1 MVERCDECVPRHLQP
16 AARIVARHRMIRTAM
31 PSLSQV
37 LARLRKASRQSRPT
51 SLRVPALILRR
62 VTWHR
67 MSFSEPL
74 VCSGVSG
81 RSKHHQQLVFVGMQS
96 CQQAVERDEA
106 GAAQKDAVEPGAQ
119 RDRPALTPRI
129 RRAGSSL

>member
-1 MVERCDECVPRHLQP
+1 
-16 AARIVARHRMIRTAM
+16 M

-51 SLRVPALILRR
+51 SLRVPVLILRR
-62 VTWHR
+62 VTWHW
-67 MSFSEPL
+67 MSFSKPL

-81 RSKHHQQLVFVGMQS
+81 RSKHHQQLVFVVFVGMQS

-106 GAAQKDAVEPGAQ
+106 GAAQKDKMRSNRARNASDQ
-119 RDRPALTPRI
+119 R
-129 RRAGSSL
+129 

>member
-1 MVERCDECVPRHLQP
+1 
-16 AARIVARHRMIRTAM
+16 M

-119 RDRPALTPRI
+119 RDRPAQAWLELVSLQAGIEVPNQAADPRL
-129 RRAGSSL
+129 RG